1 MTDQA
6 VYSHRVF
13 LQVQISVSLLEK
25 LAGIRKDPNPRS
37 HKQQHSPGC
46 ACGQHLLNGR
56 PAVVCHP
63 DHTVLLQTT
72 LASTA
77 PDLKQPLN
85 DVHHNYF
92 PNAVFLSTCNVL
104 CMHLAMCRLAIGQ
117 LGLPGL
123 PRDLAAAAAAAAGG
137 SSSHGQL
144 DSSLQQAIQSSRRV
158 GELLLKSEEQEVAA
172 VQQRAQELVQ
182 QYR

>member
-1 MTDQA
+1 MTDPA
-6 VYSHRVF
+6 VYSHRGF

-25 LAGIRKDPNPRS
+25 LAGIRKEPNPRS
-37 HKQQHSPGC
+37 QKQQHSPGC

-56 PAVVCHP
+56 PAVVCLP
-63 DHTVLLQTT
+63 GHTVLLQTT

-77 PDLKQPLN
+77 PNLKQPMK
-85 DVHHNYF
+85 DVHHVIP

-123 PRDLAAAAAAAAGG
+123 PRDLAAAAAAGG
-137 SSSHGQL
+137 SASHGQL